1 MLLGLLKEYSRGSFF
16 PSFFCDPASS
26 RRSGQVFNIT
36 LKGVLHPKEGRM
48 YSPFNFLFGWLSN
61 DLAIDLGTA
70 NTVLYVKGKGI
81 VLREPSVVAVR
92 QDGRM
97 NKVLAVGHEAKMM
110 LGKTPGNINAIRPIK
125 DGVIAD
131 FEVTEAMLRY
141 FINKVHNR
149 RTLVHP
155 RIMISVP
162 SGITQVEKRAVRESA
177 ESAGAREVYLIEEPM
192 AAAIGAN
199 LPITEPTA
207 NMIIDIGGG
216 TTEVAVISLAGIVYA
231 KSVRV
236 AGDKMDEAI
245 LQYIKR
251 KHNLAIGE
259 RTAELIKTT
268 IGNVMPQEPY
278 ETMDIKG
285 RDLVSGVPK
294 TLTITA
300 DEIQSAIAEQVETIV
315 EAVRIALEV
324 TPPELAADIVDQG
337 IVLTGGGALL
347 KNLDKRL
354 KEATGMPIIVAE
366 DPLSSVVLG
375 SGKALDNLDILREV
389 TIE

>member
-1 MLLGLLKEYSRGSFF
+1 MF
-16 PSFFCDPASS
+16 
-26 RRSGQVFNIT
+26 
-36 LKGVLHPKEGRM
+36 
-48 YSPFNFLFGWLSN
+48 SPFDSLFGWLSN

-70 NTVLYVKGKGI
+70 NTLVYVKGKGI

-92 QDGRM
+92 QDGRT
-97 NKVLAVGHEAKMM
+97 NRVLAVGTDAKCM
-110 LGKTPGNINAIRPIK
+110 LGRTPGNIQAIRPIK

-155 RIMISVP
+155 RIIVSVP
-162 SGITQVEKRAVRESA
+162 SGITQVEKRAVKESA

-192 AAAIGAN
+192 AAAIGAG

-207 NMIIDIGGG
+207 NMIVDIGGG
-216 TTEVAVISLAGIVYA
+216 TTEVAIISLAGIVYA

-236 AGDKMDEAI
+236 AGDKMDDAI
-245 LQYIKR
+245 RHYIKR
-251 KHNLAIGE
+251 QHNLAIGE
-259 RTAELIKTT
+259 HTAEVIKTT
-268 IGNVMPQEPY
+268 IGDVMPEEPFL
-278 ETMDIKG
+278 TMDIKG

-294 TLTITA
+294 TLSINSE
-300 DEIQSAIAEQVETIV
+300 EIMRAISEQIDAII
-315 EAVRIALEV
+315 EAVKMALEC
-324 TPPELAADIVDQG
+324 TPPELSADIVDQG
-337 IVLTGGGALL
+337 IILTGGGALL

-354 KEATGMPIIVAE
+354 SKETGLPIIIAD

-375 SGKALDNLDILREV
+375 SGKALENIDVLKDIMV
-389 TIE
+389 S

>member
-1 MLLGLLKEYSRGSFF
+1 MF
-16 PSFFCDPASS
+16 
-26 RRSGQVFNIT
+26 
-36 LKGVLHPKEGRM
+36 
-48 YSPFNFLFGWLSN
+48 SPFDSLFGWLSN

-70 NTVLYVKGKGI
+70 NTLVFVKGKGI

-92 QDGRM
+92 KDART
-97 NKVLAVGHEAKMM
+97 NRVLAVGKDAKMM
-110 LGKTPGNINAIRPIK
+110 LGRTPGNIVAIRPIK

-155 RIMISVP
+155 RIIISVP
-162 SGITQVEKRAVRESA
+162 SGITQVEKRAVKESA

-192 AAAIGAN
+192 AAAIGAG

-207 NMIIDIGGG
+207 NMVVDIGGG
-216 TTEVAVISLAGIVYA
+216 TTEVAVISLAGIVYSS
-231 KSVRV
+231 SVRV

-245 LQYIKR
+245 LHYIKR

-259 RTAELIKTT
+259 HTSEVIKTT
-268 IGNVMPQEPY
+268 IADVLPEPPY

-294 TLTITA
+294 TLTVTSE
-300 DEIQSAIAEQVETIV
+300 EIRSAITEQVDAII
-315 EAVRIALEV
+315 EAVKMALEL
-324 TPPELAADIVDQG
+324 TPPELSADIVDKG

-347 KNLDKRL
+347 RNLDKRL
-354 KEATGMPIIVAE
+354 RDETGLPIIIAE

-375 SGKALDNLDILREV
+375 SGKALENLEMLKDV
-389 TIE
+389 MTS